1 MTSIDRSHL
10 TNEAHRLARIH
21 TMLHQV
27 ETYIEGLSK
36 GLKQAWSTAKA
47 KAAAAAKRMQKP
59 THVWAYQLDG
69 VKVAETSRAV
79 AFECKFDDGSL
90 EVVWFPRRAVRD
102 QCKALVSGWFLDTVK
117 EPELIEAFPDKRIV
131 APQHTSESFGIT
143 ANNGTIILGGAFR
156 KTRTGYSGQFA
167 RY

>member
-1 MTSIDRSHL
+1 MLTINRSDL
-10 TNEAHRLARIH
+10 MKEAHRIARIH

-36 GLKQAWSTAKA
+36 GLKQTWSIMKA
-47 KAAAAAKRMQKP
+47 KAVAAAKRMQKP
-59 THVWAYQLDG
+59 AHVWAYELDG

-79 AFECKFDDGSL
+79 AFECAFSDGSQ

-102 QCKALVSGWFLDTVK
+102 VAKALVSGWFLDTVK